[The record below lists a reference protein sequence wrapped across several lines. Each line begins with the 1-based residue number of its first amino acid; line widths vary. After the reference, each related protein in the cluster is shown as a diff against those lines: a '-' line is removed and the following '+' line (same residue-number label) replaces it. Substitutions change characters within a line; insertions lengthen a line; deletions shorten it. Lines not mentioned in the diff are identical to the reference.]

1 MNVRIVPHSIF
12 TSSNITWWKVQV
24 RVPLLYIGKI
34 IRLKRWVTVG
44 DYSRIEAARV
54 VAKTILEEEFI
65 EKA

>member
-1 MNVRIVPHSIF
+1 M
-12 TSSNITWWKVQV
+12 
-24 RVPLLYIGKI
+24 PLLYIGKI

-44 DYSRIEAARV
+44 DYLHIEDARV